1 MLSLNVQ
8 SISAKFNEIN
18 DFILSLDKFKF
29 DIICMQELWK
39 MHDSNMF
46 VLNGYHN
53 LFFKSR
59 ANGVQGGGVG
69 IFVNSQLKVK
79 QRHDLSIFIDKVIET
94 IFLEI
99 ELPRGKKLII
109 GSIYRPNS
117 NYINLTSSQQLDQF
131 TSTLND
137 ITNSISAEGKKFY
150 LLGDFNIDV
159 LKLEQHKPSADY
171 INSLFS
177 LGCLQLMTVPTRCI
191 HNSATLIDH
200 IVTNENLSTYTCGAF
215 TNRVSDHFPIFCLL
229 NHNKPKTGHRFV
241 KSRHINETSL
251 ENFKL
256 TLKNMP
262 WTDTVGKNDPQSSI
276 DSFLLNFHELYNL
289 HFPEVTTKFNK
300 NFHRKEL
307 WMTEGLLVSRRKK
320 FQLSSVSIK
329 DPSVKNISVFKM
341 YRNTYSKTLKAAKK
355 LYYEKEL
362 LKNQKN
368 IKQTWK
374 LLKEAIKSNKSKSS
388 TVDFL
393 KINGFGTSDPKVIA
407 EHFNLHFSTMAELV
421 AEKIPP
427 SGIPPDFYC
436 KNFDCT
442 FKSSQIPI
450 TASELINCTKE
461 LQSKNSMDA
470 YGLSSSFVKSIIS
483 FISIPLTHIF
493 NLSLSTGH
501 LPNQLK
507 LAKVI
512 PIFKAGDPENVDNY
526 RPISLLCTF
535 SKIFEKIVATRLISY
550 IEENSILN
558 NFQFGFRKL
567 HNTSHPMVVLLN
579 KITKALNDKEF
590 AITIFCDLQKAFDTC
605 QHPILLKKLEK
616 IGVKGTELNWFKS
629 YLTGR
634 QQYVQIGE
642 TKSSLRTVTCG
653 VPQGSILGP
662 LLFLIYINDL
672 PNVSKLFALLF
683 ADDTT
688 LFTSHRDLQSLLKH
702 ANVEFKKIC
711 EYFRANKLALH
722 PKKTQFM
729 IFSNKHLSVIPEI
742 FMDNNNCGATTVADL
757 CTPISYLSTASEIP
771 AAKFLGVYFD
781 PQLNFKYHLKT
792 INAKM
797 SRALFAL
804 RQVKNF
810 LSKQALLS
818 LYTATI
824 HSHLIYGIQIWG
836 SASKSSLNEISK
848 KQKQAIRTVCNSK
861 YNAHTEPLF
870 KQCNILPLPDLIK
883 FFNLQFMQNFKF
895 NLVPVSL
902 QTSWMTNRE
911 FRDIQPIDQRDLRN
925 DDDFFIQ
932 TSKLSLCNALPLI
945 NFPTTWN
952 NFESEDIKSTSNR
965 KFFNSSLKVYLLS
978 KLNTT
983 PNCSRANCPNC
994 TS

>member
-1 MLSLNVQ
+1 M
-8 SISAKFNEIN
+8 
-18 DFILSLDKFKF
+18 
-29 DIICMQELWK
+29 
-39 MHDSNMF
+39 
-46 VLNGYHN
+46 
-53 LFFKSR
+53 
-59 ANGVQGGGVG
+59 G

-393 KINGFGTSDPKVIA
+393 KINGFGTSDPEVIA

-526 RPISLLCTF
+526 
-535 SKIFEKIVATRLISY
+535 
-550 IEENSILN
+550 
-558 NFQFGFRKL
+558 
-567 HNTSHPMVVLLN
+567 
-579 KITKALNDKEF
+579 
-590 AITIFCDLQKAFDTC
+590 
-605 QHPILLKKLEK
+605 
-616 IGVKGTELNWFKS
+616 
-629 YLTGR
+629 
-634 QQYVQIGE
+634 
-642 TKSSLRTVTCG
+642 
-653 VPQGSILGP
+653 
-662 LLFLIYINDL
+662 
-672 PNVSKLFALLF
+672 
-683 ADDTT
+683 
-688 LFTSHRDLQSLLKH
+688 
-702 ANVEFKKIC
+702 
-711 EYFRANKLALH
+711 
-722 PKKTQFM
+722 
-729 IFSNKHLSVIPEI
+729 
-742 FMDNNNCGATTVADL
+742 
-757 CTPISYLSTASEIP
+757 
-771 AAKFLGVYFD
+771 
-781 PQLNFKYHLKT
+781 
-792 INAKM
+792 
-797 SRALFAL
+797 
-804 RQVKNF
+804 
-810 LSKQALLS
+810 
-818 LYTATI
+818 
-824 HSHLIYGIQIWG
+824 
-836 SASKSSLNEISK
+836 
-848 KQKQAIRTVCNSK
+848 
-861 YNAHTEPLF
+861 
-870 KQCNILPLPDLIK
+870 
-883 FFNLQFMQNFKF
+883 
-895 NLVPVSL
+895 
-902 QTSWMTNRE
+902 
-911 FRDIQPIDQRDLRN
+911 
-925 DDDFFIQ
+925 
-932 TSKLSLCNALPLI
+932 
-945 NFPTTWN
+945 
-952 NFESEDIKSTSNR
+952 
-965 KFFNSSLKVYLLS
+965 
-978 KLNTT
+978 
-983 PNCSRANCPNC
+983 
-994 TS
+994 